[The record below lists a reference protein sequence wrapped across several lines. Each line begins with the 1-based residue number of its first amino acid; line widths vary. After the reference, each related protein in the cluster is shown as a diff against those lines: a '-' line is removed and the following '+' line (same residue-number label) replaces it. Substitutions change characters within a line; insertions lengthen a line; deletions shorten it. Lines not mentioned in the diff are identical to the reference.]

1 MCLRLLHGLIVFV
14 SAAVL
19 LNPQPAG
26 VRALA
31 QEAPRANTANA
42 ADVETVPIEA
52 PPEDRSELRRL
63 ARDSA
68 VWVDTKNKRI
78 IIDGEICLTRGQLEM
93 FACPKETKEH
103 ESVVAIDGK
112 AYVVHAG
119 LLAIGAKIGGPV
131 KFEPKYE
138 PASGTRIDIYC
149 FWTDKDGEKHS
160 ARAQDWVR
168 NVKTKKPLE
177 YHWVFA
183 GSGFWTEELVDD
195 KTGKIVPRKHY
206 LGDAGDFIC
215 VSNFASATL
224 DLPVLSPQDNENLLY
239 EAFMENIPPRGTKV
253 TVVLIPKLDAP
264 AAGKR
269 AAANTNPAPR

>member
-1 MCLRLLHGLIVFV
+1 MSRWLLDRLCPIVIV
-14 SAAVL
+14 VL
-19 LNPQPAG
+19 ATSIPVIIA
-26 VRALA
+26 RADEPDA
-31 QEAPRANTANA
+31 TK
-42 ADVETVPIEA
+42 VPINA
-52 PPEDRSELRRL
+52 PPEDKSGLRKL
-63 ARDSA
+63 AQDSA
-68 VWVDTKNKRI
+68 VWVDAKNKQI
-78 IIDGEICLTRGQLEM
+78 VMEGEICLNKGQLEM

-112 AYVVHAG
+112 AFVVHAA
-119 LLAIGAKIGGPV
+119 LLAVGAKVGGPV

-138 PASGTRIDIYC
+138 PASGTRVDIYC
-149 FWTDKDGEKHS
+149 FWTDKDGKKHS
-160 ARAQDWVR
+160 TPAQQWVR
-168 NVKTKKPLE
+168 NLKTKKPLE

-239 EAFMENIPPRGTKV
+239 EAFTENIPPRGTKV
-253 TVVLIPKLDAP
+253 TVVLVPKLEKQAESKASAAKPKTAP
-264 AAGKR
+264 K
-269 AAANTNPAPR
+269 

>member
-14 SAAVL
+14 FAAAF

-31 QEAPRANTANA
+31 QEAPRANSANA
-42 ADVETVPIEA
+42 AAEKIAIEA
-52 PPEDRSELRRL
+52 PPEDKSDLRRL
-63 ARDSA
+63 AKDSA
-68 VWVDTKNKRI
+68 VWADVKNKRI
-78 IIDGEICLTRGQLEM
+78 IMEGEICLVRGQLEM

-119 LLAIGAKIGGPV
+119 LLAIGAKVGAPV
-131 KFEPKYE
+131 KFQPKYE

-149 FWTDKDGEKHS
+149 FWTDNDGQKRS

-239 EAFMENIPPRGTKV
+239 EAFTENIPPRGTKV
-253 TVVLIPKLDAP
+253 TVVLVPKIDAP
-264 AAGKR
+264 AATKR
-269 AAANTNPAPR
+269 AAASTKPAPK